1 MDAPFYPHSP
11 IHSIKAL
18 ARALG
23 EPAERLIALAQRSSR
38 LYRYVPQT
46 KKDGITPRH
55 TYDAHEPLKTIQRKI
70 VDRILSKVTYPGYLH
85 GGIRD
90 PKLPRS
96 IYSNARVHTGAKTV
110 ILQDIADFFPSI
122 TIEHIQRLFVGLFR
136 FSADVASLLASLVT
150 REGQVP
156 QGASTSSYLAN
167 LVFWDIEP
175 ALFTRFKAEG
185 LAYSRFAD
193 DITVSSK
200 TRISATATT
209 QVIAS
214 VTWMLGQKG
223 CLQKRNKLHVRKR
236 GQSLITGDKADAV
249 TVTGLV
255 VDGPIPALPK
265 KDRLAIRAA
274 VKQLED
280 RLNGESDNLS
290 TEDKKEVRRVIGRIG
305 RLIACGHPEGQ
316 RLKARVRVLL
326 ARAPLLERYAGN
338 VELERQI
345 VAVTPAEQNPTPP
358 PALPASLLLD
368 LPWNIE
374 EATAEPS
381 RRLPT

>member
-11 IHSIKAL
+11 IHSISAL
-18 ARALG
+18 SRALG
-23 EPAERLIALAQRSSR
+23 EPVERLLALAQRSSR

-70 VDRILSKVTYPGYLH
+70 VDRMLSKVTFPAYLH

-122 TIEHIQRLFVGLFR
+122 TSDHIQRLFVGLFR
-136 FSADVASLLASLVT
+136 FSADVATLLANLVT

-175 ALFTRFKAEG
+175 ALVTRFKAQG
-185 LAYSRFAD
+185 MAYSRFAD

-200 TRISATATT
+200 ARIDHATTT

-223 CLQKRNKLHVRKR
+223 CLQKRSKLHVRKR
-236 GQSLITGDKADAV
+236 GQALISGEKAEAV

-255 VDGPIPALPK
+255 VDKTIPALPK
-265 KDRLAIRAA
+265 KARLAIRAA

-280 RLNGESDNLS
+280 RVNGYPGQLS
-290 TEDKKEVRRVIGRIG
+290 YEDEKEMRRVMGRIG
-305 RLIACGHPEGQ
+305 RLIACGHPEGK
-316 RLKARVRVLL
+316 RLKARVRALVT
-326 ARAPLLERYAGN
+326 RAPLLEQYADAEFQAQL
-338 VELERQI
+338 V
-345 VAVTPAEQNPTPP
+345 VATTAKLDVPSADI
-358 PALPASLLLD
+358 LPAALLD
-368 LPWNIE
+368 LPWGNAVSI
-374 EATAEPS
+374 TK
-381 RRLPT
+381 L

>member
-11 IHSIKAL
+11 IHSISAL

-23 EPAERLIALAQRSSR
+23 EPAERLLALAQRSSR

-70 VDRILSKVTYPGYLH
+70 VDRVLSKVSYPEYLH
-85 GGIRD
+85 GGIKD

-96 IYSNARVHTGAKTV
+96 IYSNARIHTGARTV

-122 TIEHIQRLFVGLFR
+122 TTEHIQRLFVGLFR

-175 ALFTRFKAEG
+175 ALVIRFKAQG
-185 LAYSRFAD
+185 MAYSRFAD

-200 TRISATATT
+200 TRIASGATA

-223 CLQKRNKLHVRKR
+223 CLQKRSKMHVRKR
-236 GQSLITGDKADAV
+236 GQALITGKKAEAV

-255 VDGPIPALPK
+255 VSGPIPALPK
-265 KDRLAIRAA
+265 KARLAIRAA

-280 RLNGESDNLS
+280 RVRDNSGQLPA
-290 TEDKKEVRRVIGRIG
+290 EDDQEVRRVMGRIG

-326 ARAPLLERYAGN
+326 TRAPLLERYVSDAKIQPLFG
-338 VELERQI
+338 
-345 VAVTPAEQNPTPP
+345 AVISSSLSKTASGVGPP
-358 PALPASLLLD
+358 EPPRD
-368 LPWNIE
+368 LPWH
-374 EATAEPS
+374 TD
-381 RRLPT
+381 

>member
-1 MDAPFYPHSP
+1 MDVPFYPHSP
-11 IHSIKAL
+11 IHSVKAL

-23 EPAERLIALAQRSSR
+23 EPVERLLALAQRSSR

-70 VDRILSKVTYPGYLH
+70 VDRILCKVTYPEYLH
-85 GGIRD
+85 GGIKD
-90 PKLPRS
+90 AKYPRS
-96 IYSNARVHTGAKTV
+96 IYSNARVHSGAKTV

-122 TIEHIQRLFVGLFR
+122 TTEHIHRIFVGLFN
-136 FSADVASLLASLVT
+136 FSAAVATLLANLVT
-150 REGQVP
+150 RDGQVP

-175 ALFTRFKAEG
+175 TLVTRFKAQG
-185 LAYSRFAD
+185 LEYSRFAD

-200 TRISATATT
+200 ARISPAATT
-209 QVIAS
+209 QIIAS

-223 CLQKRNKLHVRKR
+223 CQQKRSKLHIRKR
-236 GQSLITGDKADAV
+236 GQALITGENAEAV

-255 VDGPIPALPK
+255 VDKPIPALPK
-265 KDRLAIRAA
+265 KARLAIRAA

-280 RLNGESDNLS
+280 RVEGYPGHLS
-290 TEDKKEVRRVIGRIG
+290 IEDEKEVRRVMGRIG

-316 RLKARVRVLL
+316 RLKTRVRALL
-326 ARAPLLERYAGN
+326 TRAPLLERYA
-338 VELERQI
+338 VDAEIQPQV
-345 VAVTPAEQNPTPP
+345 VAATPAELSVMATS
-358 PALPASLLLD
+358 ALPIDLPVD
-368 LPWNIE
+368 LPW
-374 EATAEPS
+374 EAG
-381 RRLPT
+381 

>member
-11 IHSIKAL
+11 IHSVKAL

-23 EPAERLIALAQRSSR
+23 EPVERLLALAQRSSR
-38 LYRYVPQT
+38 LYRYVPQI

-70 VDRILSKVTYPGYLH
+70 VDRMLCKVTYPGYLH
-85 GGIRD
+85 GCIKD
-90 PKLPRS
+90 AKLPRS

-122 TIEHIQRLFVGLFR
+122 TTEHIHRIFVGLFR
-136 FSADVASLLASLVT
+136 FSADVATLLASLVT
-150 REGQVP
+150 RDGQVP

-175 ALFTRFKAEG
+175 ALVTRFKASG
-185 LAYSRFAD
+185 LEYSRFAD

-200 TRISATATT
+200 TRISPAATT
-209 QVIAS
+209 QIIAS

-223 CLQKRNKLHVRKR
+223 CQQKRSKLHVRKR
-236 GQSLITGDKADAV
+236 GQALITGEKADAV

-255 VDGPIPALPK
+255 VDGLIPALPK
-265 KDRLAIRAA
+265 KARMAIRAA

-280 RLNGESDNLS
+280 RVEGYTGQLS
-290 TEDKKEVRRVIGRIG
+290 TEDEKEVRRVMGRIG

-316 RLKARVRVLL
+316 RLKARVRALL
-326 ARAPLLERYAGN
+326 ARAPLLERYAADIEFQPQ
-338 VELERQI
+338 V
-345 VAVTPAEQNPTPP
+345 VAVACEELSVTAAS
-358 PALPASLLLD
+358 ALPIELPLD
-368 LPWNIE
+368 LPWRPN
-374 EATAEPS
+374 ALDA
-381 RRLPT
+381 

>member
-11 IHSIKAL
+11 IHSVKAL

-23 EPAERLIALAQRSSR
+23 EPAERLLALAQRSSR

-46 KKDGITPRH
+46 KKDGVTPRH

-70 VDRILSKVTYPGYLH
+70 VDRMLCKVTYPAYLH

-90 PKLPRS
+90 AKLPRS
-96 IYSNARVHTGAKTV
+96 IYSNARVHIGAKTV
-110 ILQDIADFFPSI
+110 VLQDIADFFPSI
-122 TIEHIQRLFVGLFR
+122 TTEHIHRVFVGLFH
-136 FSADVASLLASLVT
+136 FSPDVATLLASLVT

-175 ALFTRFKAEG
+175 TLVKRFAAQKM
-185 LAYSRFAD
+185 AYSRFAD

-200 TRISATATT
+200 THISPTTTT
-209 QVIAS
+209 QIIAS

-223 CLQKRNKLHVRKR
+223 CFQKRSKLHVRKR
-236 GQSLITGDKADAV
+236 GQALISGDKADAV

-255 VDGPIPALPK
+255 VNGPIPALPK
-265 KDRLAIRAA
+265 KARLAIRAA

-280 RLNGESDNLS
+280 RVKGNSGQLS
-290 TEDKKEVRRVIGRIG
+290 VEDDDEVRRVMGRIG

-316 RLKARVRVLL
+316 RLKSRVRAFLRRPL
-326 ARAPLLERYAGN
+326 LLERYNDVETFLPLAGSKLR
-338 VELERQI
+338 EI
-345 VAVTPAEQNPTPP
+345 
-358 PALPASLLLD
+358 SLMGD
-368 LPWNIE
+368 NAIS
-374 EATAEPS
+374 ADPS
-381 RRLPT
+381 

>member
-1 MDAPFYPHSP
+1 MDAPFYPHRP
-11 IHSIKAL
+11 IHSINAL

-23 EPAERLIALAQRSSR
+23 EPVERLLALAQRSSR

-70 VDRILSKVTYPGYLH
+70 VDRILSKVAFPGYLH

-122 TIEHIQRLFVGLFR
+122 TNEHIHRLFLGLFR
-136 FSADVASLLASLVT
+136 FSADVASLLANLVT

-175 ALFTRFKAEG
+175 ALVTRFKSEG

-223 CLQKRNKLHVRKR
+223 CLQKRSKLHVRKR
-236 GQSLITGDKADAV
+236 GQALITGDKADAV

-280 RLNGESDNLS
+280 RLDGKHGHLS
-290 TEDKKEVRRVIGRIG
+290 TEDEKEVRRVMGRIG

-326 ARAPLLERYAGN
+326 TRSPLLERYAAD
-338 VELERQI
+338 VEL
-345 VAVTPAEQNPTPP
+345 
-358 PALPASLLLD
+358 SL
-368 LPWNIE
+368 
-374 EATAEPS
+374 
-381 RRLPT
+381 

>member
-11 IHSIKAL
+11 IHSISAL

-23 EPAERLIALAQRSSR
+23 EPVERLLALAQRSSR

-70 VDRILSKVTYPGYLH
+70 VDRILSKVTFPGYLH

-96 IYSNARVHTGAKTV
+96 IYSNARVHSGAKTV

-122 TIEHIQRLFVGLFR
+122 TNEHIQHVFVGLFR
-136 FSADVASLLASLVT
+136 FSADVATLLTNLVT

-167 LVFWDIEP
+167 QVFWDIEP
-175 ALFTRFKAEG
+175 ALVTRFKAQG
-185 LAYSRFAD
+185 MAYSRFAD

-200 TRISATATT
+200 ARIDQATIT

-223 CLQKRNKLHVRKR
+223 CLQKRSKLHVRKR
-236 GQSLITGDKADAV
+236 GQALISGEKAEAV

-255 VDGPIPALPK
+255 VDKLIPALPK
-265 KDRLAIRAA
+265 KARLAIRAA

-280 RLNGESDNLS
+280 RVNGYPGLLS
-290 TEDKKEVRRVIGRIG
+290 NEDDKEMRRVMGRIG

-316 RLKARVRVLL
+316 RLKARVRALITRV
-326 ARAPLLERYAGN
+326 PLLERY
-338 VELERQI
+338 
-345 VAVTPAEQNPTPP
+345 VTEVDIQPILIAAPP
-358 PALPASLLLD
+358 PC
-368 LPWNIE
+368 
-374 EATAEPS
+374 
-381 RRLPT
+381 

>member
-11 IHSIKAL
+11 IYSVKAL

-23 EPAERLIALAQRSSR
+23 EPAERLLTLAQRSSR

-46 KKDGITPRH
+46 KKDGVTPRH
-55 TYDAHEPLKTIQRKI
+55 TYDAYEPLKTIQRKI
-70 VDRILSKVTYPGYLH
+70 VDRVLRKVIYPAYLH
-85 GGIRD
+85 GGIKD
-90 PKLPRS
+90 AKLPRS

-110 ILQDIADFFPSI
+110 VLQDIADFFPSI
-122 TIEHIQRLFVGLFR
+122 TTEHIYRVFVGLLQ
-136 FSADVASLLASLVT
+136 FSPDVATLLASLVT

-175 ALFTRFKAEG
+175 ALVKRFKAQG
-185 LAYSRFAD
+185 MVYSRFAD

-200 TRISATATT
+200 THISSTSAT
-209 QVIAS
+209 QIIAS

-223 CLQKRNKLHVRKR
+223 CLQKRSKLHVRKR
-236 GQSLITGDKADAV
+236 GQALITGDKADSV

-255 VDGPIPALPK
+255 VNGPIPALPK
-265 KDRLAIRAA
+265 KARLAIRAA

-280 RLNGESDNLS
+280 RFEGNSGQLS
-290 TEDKKEVRRVIGRIG
+290 AEDEKEVRRVMGRIG

-326 ARAPLLERYAGN
+326 ARAPLLDRYVADAKLHIQEGA
-338 VELERQI
+338 VDLQDVDGMTARAMPLE
-345 VAVTPAEQNPTPP
+345 
-358 PALPASLLLD
+358 SHLD
-368 LPWNIE
+368 LPWNVG
-374 EATAEPS
+374 
-381 RRLPT
+381 

>member
-11 IHSIKAL
+11 IHSISAL

-23 EPAERLIALAQRSSR
+23 EPVERLIALAHRSSR

-70 VDRILSKVTYPGYLH
+70 VDRILSKVAFPGYLH

-122 TIEHIQRLFVGLFR
+122 TNEHIHRLFVGLFR
-136 FSADVASLLASLVT
+136 FSADVATLLANLVT

-175 ALFTRFKAEG
+175 ALVTRFKAQG

-200 TRISATATT
+200 TRIDQATTT

-223 CLQKRNKLHVRKR
+223 CLQKRSKLHVRKR
-236 GQSLITGDKADAV
+236 GQALITSDKADAV

-255 VDGPIPALPK
+255 VNGPIPALPK
-265 KDRLAIRAA
+265 KHRMAIRAA

-280 RLNGESDNLS
+280 CFEGNSGQLS
-290 TEDKKEVRRVIGRIG
+290 ADDEKEARRVMGRIG

-316 RLKARVRVLL
+316 RLKARIRVLL
-326 ARAPLLERYAGN
+326 TRPPLLERYAGT
-338 VELERQI
+338 ESQRQMVREVSADLSLI
-345 VAVTPAEQNPTPP
+345 
-358 PALPASLLLD
+358 PASKLQIELPVD
-368 LPWNIE
+368 LPW
-374 EATAEPS
+374 EAG
-381 RRLPT
+381 

>member
-1 MDAPFYPHSP
+1 MDAPLYPHSP
-11 IHSIKAL
+11 IHSISAL
-18 ARALG
+18 ARSLG
-23 EPAERLIALAQRSSR
+23 EPVERLLALAQRSSR
-38 LYRYVPQT
+38 LYRYVLQT

-70 VDRILSKVTYPGYLH
+70 VDRMLSKVTYPGYLH

-122 TIEHIQRLFVGLFR
+122 TTEHIQRVFVGLFR
-136 FSADVASLLASLVT
+136 FSVDVATLLANLVT

-175 ALFTRFKAEG
+175 ALVTRFKAQG
-185 LAYSRFAD
+185 MAYSRFAD

-200 TRISATATT
+200 SRIAPAATT

-223 CLQKRNKLHVRKR
+223 CLQKRSKLHVRNR
-236 GQSLITGDKADAV
+236 GQALITGEKAEAV

-255 VDGPIPALPK
+255 VDKPIPALPK
-265 KDRLAIRAA
+265 KARLAIRAA

-280 RLNGESDNLS
+280 RVSGYPGQLS
-290 TEDKKEVRRVIGRIG
+290 IEDEKEVRRVMGRIG

-316 RLKARVRVLL
+316 RLKTRVRAVLT
-326 ARAPLLERYAGN
+326 RAPLLERYATDAK
-338 VELERQI
+338 LEPQM
-345 VAVTPAEQNPTPP
+345 VAAPPAELSVMTSS
-358 PALPASLLLD
+358 ALPNDLPLD
-368 LPWNIE
+368 LPW
-374 EATAEPS
+374 EAS
-381 RRLPT
+381 

>member
-11 IHSIKAL
+11 IHSVKAL

-23 EPAERLIALAQRSSR
+23 EPAERLLALAQRSSR

-46 KKDGITPRH
+46 KKDGVTPRH
-55 TYDAHEPLKTIQRKI
+55 TYDAYEPLKTIQRKI
-70 VDRILSKVTYPGYLH
+70 VDRMLCKVTYPPYLH

-90 PKLPRS
+90 AKLPRS
-96 IYSNARVHTGAKTV
+96 IYSNARAHTGAKTV
-110 ILQDIADFFPSI
+110 VLQDIADFFPSI
-122 TIEHIQRLFVGLFR
+122 TTEHIQRVFVGLFH
-136 FSADVASLLASLVT
+136 FSPDVATLLASLVT

-175 ALFTRFKAEG
+175 ALVERFAAQG
-185 LAYSRFAD
+185 MAYSRFAD

-200 TRISATATT
+200 TRISPTTTT
-209 QVIAS
+209 QIVAS

-223 CLQKRNKLHVRKR
+223 CLQKRSKLHVRKR
-236 GQSLITGDKADAV
+236 GQALITGDKSDAV

-255 VDGPIPALPK
+255 VNGSIPALPK
-265 KDRLAIRAA
+265 KARLAIRAA

-280 RLNGESDNLS
+280 RVRGNSGQLS
-290 TEDKKEVRRVIGRIG
+290 AEDDKEVRRVMGRIG

-316 RLKARVRVLL
+316 RLMARVRAVIK
-326 ARAPLLERYAGN
+326 RAPLLERSVSAAVHPTLVAAGN
-338 VELERQI
+338 SGAMSGRTLSPVS
-345 VAVTPAEQNPTPP
+345 AD
-358 PALPASLLLD
+358 LPVD
-368 LPWNIE
+368 LPWE
-374 EATAEPS
+374 VG
-381 RRLPT
+381 

>member
-1 MDAPFYPHSP
+1 MDAPFYPHSS
-11 IHSIKAL
+11 INSIKAL

-23 EPAERLIALAQRSSR
+23 EPAERLLALAQRSSR

-70 VDRILSKVTYPGYLH
+70 VDRVLSKVTYPEYLH
-85 GGIRD
+85 GGIKD
-90 PKLPRS
+90 PKFPRS
-96 IYSNARVHTGAKTV
+96 IYSNARIHTGAKTV
-110 ILQDIADFFPSI
+110 ILQDIVDFFPSI
-122 TIEHIQRLFVGLFR
+122 TTEHIQRLFVGLFR

-175 ALFTRFKAEG
+175 ALVTRFKTQG
-185 LAYSRFAD
+185 MAYSRFAD

-200 TRISATATT
+200 TRIASAATT

-223 CLQKRNKLHVRKR
+223 CLQKRNKMHVRKR
-236 GQSLITGDKADAV
+236 GQALITGEKAEAV

-255 VDGPIPALPK
+255 VNGPIPALPK
-265 KDRLAIRAA
+265 RARLAIRAA

-280 RLNGESDNLS
+280 RFEGNSGQLS
-290 TEDKKEVRRVIGRIG
+290 AEDEKEVRRVMGRIG
-305 RLIACGHPEGQ
+305 RLIACEHPEGQ

-326 ARAPLLERYAGN
+326 ARAPLLDRYVADAKLHIQEGAVDLQD
-338 VELERQI
+338 VEGMTARAMPLE
-345 VAVTPAEQNPTPP
+345 
-358 PALPASLLLD
+358 SHLD
-368 LPWNIE
+368 LPWNVG
-374 EATAEPS
+374 
-381 RRLPT
+381 

>member
-1 MDAPFYPHSP
+1 MDAPLYPHSP
-11 IHSIKAL
+11 IHSINAL

-23 EPAERLIALAQRSSR
+23 EPAERLLALAQRTSR
-38 LYRYVPQT
+38 LYRYVAQT
-46 KKDGITPRH
+46 KKDRITPRH

-70 VDRILSKVTYPGYLH
+70 VDRMLRKVVYPRYLH

-90 PKLPRS
+90 RKLPRS

-110 ILQDIADFFPSI
+110 ILQDISDFFPSI
-122 TIEHIQRLFVGLFR
+122 TTEHIQRLFVGLFR
-136 FSADVASLLASLVT
+136 FSADVASLLANLVT

-175 ALFTRFKAEG
+175 ALVTRFEAQG

-193 DITVSSK
+193 DITVSS
-200 TRISATATT
+200 RSPISAAVTT

-214 VTWMLGQKG
+214 VTWMLSQKG
-223 CLQKRNKLHVRKR
+223 CLQKRSKLHVRKR
-236 GQSLITGDKADAV
+236 GQALLSGESAEAV

-255 VDGPIPALPK
+255 VDKPIPGLPK
-265 KDRLAIRAA
+265 KVRLAIRAA

-280 RLNGESDNLS
+280 RVKGDLRQLRA
-290 TEDKKEVRRVIGRIG
+290 EDEKEARRLMGRIG

-326 ARAPLLERYAGN
+326 TRAPLLESYAADADHQP
-338 VELERQI
+338 R
-345 VAVTPAEQNPTPP
+345 
-358 PALPASLLLD
+358 LPAAK
-368 LPWNIE
+368 LPSSYPD
-374 EATAEPS
+374 T
-381 RRLPT
+381 PTISDQ

>member
-1 MDAPFYPHSP
+1 MDAPFYPHSS
-11 IHSIKAL
+11 INSIKAL

-23 EPAERLIALAQRSSR
+23 EPAERLLALAQRSSR

-70 VDRILSKVTYPGYLH
+70 VDRVLSKVTYPEYLH

-122 TIEHIQRLFVGLFR
+122 TTEHIQRLFVGLFG

-175 ALFTRFKAEG
+175 ALVTRFKAQG
-185 LAYSRFAD
+185 MAYSRFAD

-200 TRISATATT
+200 TRIAPAATT

-223 CLQKRNKLHVRKR
+223 CLQKRSKLHVRKR
-236 GQSLITGDKADAV
+236 GQALISGEKAEAV

-255 VDGPIPALPK
+255 VNGPIPALPK
-265 KDRLAIRAA
+265 KARLAIRAA

-280 RLNGESDNLS
+280 RVRGNSGQLS
-290 TEDKKEVRRVIGRIG
+290 AEDDEEVRRVMGRIG

-326 ARAPLLERYAGN
+326 TRAPLLERY
-338 VELERQI
+338 
-345 VAVTPAEQNPTPP
+345 VADAKIQPLFGEAISSSLSKTASCVGSAEPP
-358 PALPASLLLD
+358 QD
-368 LPWNIE
+368 LPWH
-374 EATAEPS
+374 TD
-381 RRLPT
+381 